1 VVARASA
8 ACDPGTGGMNALGVA
23 LILLAVLGGTVLVA
37 GLLYADYQNECDH
50 RRWLARRQRWAAR
63 EQDREHD

>member
-1 VVARASA
+1 
-8 ACDPGTGGMNALGVA
+8 MNALGVA